1 MPEIK
6 LKTERLPTR
15 CEVCHQADLFDAI
28 NNHCQRCSNLI
39 LHYQSHDQ
47 SILTRPISLLR
58 YCQPFLRDFGLDIGQ
73 FCSITLMLFL
83 SLIGSIIG
91 SLIASLASELLFIN
105 IYKIM
110 PLAISLGAMI
120 GFLSLMLV
128 ARLVIRKT
136 NIKLAPFIDLK
147 IEILIKNSARKN

>member
-1 MPEIK
+1 MLEIK
-6 LKTERLPTR
+6 LKIEGLPTR

-39 LHYQSHDQ
+39 LHYQPHDQ
-47 SILTRPISLLR
+47 SILTYSVSLLR
-58 YCQPFLRDFGLDIGQ
+58 YCQPILGNFGLGIGQ

-83 SLIGSIIG
+83 SLIGAIIG
-91 SLIASLASELLFIN
+91 SLIASLACELLFIN
-105 IYKIM
+105 VYKTM

-136 NIKLAPFIDLK
+136 NMKLAPFIDLK
-147 IEILIKNSARKN
+147 IETLIKNSARKN